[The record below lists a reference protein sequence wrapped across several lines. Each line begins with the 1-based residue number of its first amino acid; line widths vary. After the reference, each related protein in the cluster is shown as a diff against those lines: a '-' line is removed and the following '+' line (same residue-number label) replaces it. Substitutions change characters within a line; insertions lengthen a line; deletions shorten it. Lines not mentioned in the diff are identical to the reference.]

1 MTSRVRSS
9 MDLVLSMTR
18 AAIQACFSSPLSA
31 CKRNIVSLY
40 LLLLLLLLLL
50 LSASTCFYLYLEYCP
65 LLVPV
70 TKFETPSDALLIL
83 SVKNVYQPEINVNNN
98 GFDNDD
104 DDDEDDDNLM
114 RNFSRYLS
122 SPTAACPGP
131 EGPATVLWLGRRTCP
146 WWLWLIMI
154 RYVSDDSFHDANWP
168 PGFDC
173 RQWGV
178 RRIEQRNAPS
188 TFSCPFQPG
197 QSQNFR
203 QFFFIVGVK

>member
-146 WWLWLIMI
+146 W
-154 RYVSDDSFHDANWP
+154 
-168 PGFDC
+168 
-173 RQWGV
+173 
-178 RRIEQRNAPS
+178 
-188 TFSCPFQPG
+188 
-197 QSQNFR
+197 
-203 QFFFIVGVK
+203 